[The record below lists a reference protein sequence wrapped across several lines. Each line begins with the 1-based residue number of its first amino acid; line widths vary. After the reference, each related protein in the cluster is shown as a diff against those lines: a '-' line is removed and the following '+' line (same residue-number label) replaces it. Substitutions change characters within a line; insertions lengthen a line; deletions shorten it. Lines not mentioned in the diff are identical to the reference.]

1 MLDAE
6 AIRKDFP
13 FLREGRIYL
22 DSTATSLTPEPVL
35 NEMLEYYREY
45 RANVERGVYKA
56 SQIATDALEKARGE
70 IARLINAKPEE
81 IILVRNTTEGINL
94 VASGLGLKK
103 GDRVVTTILEHHSN
117 FIVWL
122 RARDRVKAEVEV
134 IMSDGEGCLDLS
146 DFERT
151 INGRTRIVAVTQTS
165 NVLGVR
171 PPVKEIVKMAHDKG
185 ALVLLDGAQSVPH
198 MKVDVKA
205 LGCDFL
211 AFSGHKMSG
220 PTGAGALYMCED
232 LQERIEPLCIGGGTI
247 EDVGIDYY
255 RLRKGPTGFEA
266 GTPAIAEVIGMGAAA
281 SYLME
286 IGMLNIASH
295 DALLTKRMLKGLGE
309 VPKLILYGPKNPKD
323 RAGIF
328 SFNLGKLH
336 PHDLAIALDATA
348 GVMVRSGHHCALPLH
363 KCILKAEN
371 GTVRASVYLYNT
383 EQDVDV
389 LLSTLSE
396 ISKTM
401 L

>member
-1 MLDAE
+1 MLDTE
-6 AIRKDFP
+6 AIRRDFP

-35 NEMLEYYREY
+35 NKMLEYYRDY

-103 GDRVVTTILEHHSN
+103 GDRIVTTILEHHSN

-122 RARDRVKAEVEV
+122 RARDRVKAEVEI
-134 IMSDGEGCLDLS
+134 IMSNDEGFLELS
-146 DFERT
+146 DFNRA

-171 PPVKEIVKMAHDKG
+171 PPVKEIIKIAHDKG

-211 AFSGHKMSG
+211 AFSGHKMCG
-220 PTGAGALYMCED
+220 PTGAGALYMRED

-255 RLRKGPTGFEA
+255 RLRSGPTGFEA

-281 SYLME
+281 SYLMG
-286 IGMLNIASH
+286 IGMPNIASH
-295 DALLTKRMLKGLGE
+295 EARLTKTMLNGLAE
-309 VPKLILYGPKNPKD
+309 VPKLTLYGSKDPRD

-363 KCILKAEN
+363 KYILKAEN
-371 GTVRASVYLYNT
+371 GTVRASVSLYNT
-383 EQDVDV
+383 EQDVEV
-389 LLSTLSE
+389 FLSTISE

>member
-35 NEMLEYYREY
+35 NKMLEYYREC

-211 AFSGHKMSG
+211 AFSGHKMCG
-220 PTGAGALYMCED
+220 PTGAGALYIRED

>member
-1 MLDAE
+1 MLDTE
-6 AIRKDFP
+6 SIRKDFP
-13 FLREGRIYL
+13 FLRQGCIYL

-35 NEMLEYYREY
+35 NKMLEYYREY
-45 RANVERGVYKA
+45 RANIERGIYKA
-56 SQIATDALEKARGE
+56 AQIATDAFEGARAE

-81 IILVRNTTEGINL
+81 IILVRNTSEGINL
-94 VASGLGLKK
+94 VASGQGLKK

-122 RARDRVKAEVEV
+122 RARKRVGAEVKV
-134 IMSDGEGCLDLS
+134 VMSDGEGFLDLS
-146 DFERT
+146 DFERA
-151 INGRTRIVAVTQTS
+151 INGRTRLVAVTHTS

-185 ALVLLDGAQSVPH
+185 ALVLVDGAQSVPH
-198 MKVDVKA
+198 TKVDVKA

-211 AFSGHKMSG
+211 AFSGHKMCG
-220 PTGAGALYMCED
+220 PTGAGALYIRED
-232 LQERIEPLCIGGGTI
+232 LQEKIEPLCIGGGTI
-247 EDVGIDYY
+247 EDVGIDHY
-255 RLRKGPTGFEA
+255 RLRQGPSRYEA

-286 IGMLNIASH
+286 IGMPNIAAH
-295 DALLTKRMLKGLGE
+295 DASLTKKVLEGLQE
-309 VPKLILYGPKNPKD
+309 VPSLTLYGPKDPRK

-328 SFNLGKLH
+328 SFNLGRFH
-336 PHDLAIALDATA
+336 PHDLAVALDAAA

-363 KCILKAEN
+363 KHILKLDS

-383 EQDVDV
+383 EQDVEV
-389 LLSTLSE
+389 LLSALSE

>member
-211 AFSGHKMSG
+211 AFSGHKMCG
-220 PTGAGALYMCED
+220 PTGAGALYIRED

-286 IGMLNIASH
+286 IGMPNIASH

>member
-1 MLDAE
+1 MLDTE
-6 AIRKDFP
+6 AIRRDFP

-35 NEMLEYYREY
+35 NKMLEYYRDY

-103 GDRVVTTILEHHSN
+103 GDRIVTTILEHHSN

-122 RARDRVKAEVEV
+122 RARDRVKAEVEI
-134 IMSDGEGCLDLS
+134 IMSNDEGFLELS
-146 DFERT
+146 DFNRA

-171 PPVKEIVKMAHDKG
+171 PPVKEIIKIAHDKG

-211 AFSGHKMSG
+211 AFSGHKMCG
-220 PTGAGALYMCED
+220 PTGAGALYMRED

-255 RLRKGPTGFEA
+255 RLRSGPTGFEA

-281 SYLME
+281 SYLMG
-286 IGMLNIASH
+286 IGMPNIASH
-295 DALLTKRMLKGLGE
+295 EARLTKTMLNGLAE
-309 VPKLILYGPKNPKD
+309 VPKLTLYGPKDPRD

-363 KCILKAEN
+363 KYILKAEN
-371 GTVRASVYLYNT
+371 GTVRASVSLYNT
-383 EQDVDV
+383 EQDVEV
-389 LLSTLSE
+389 FLSTLSE

>member
-13 FLREGRIYL
+13 FLRDGRIYL

-35 NEMLEYYREY
+35 NKMLEYYREY
-45 RANVERGVYKA
+45 RANVERGVYRA

-81 IILVRNTTEGINL
+81 IILVRNTSEGINL

-103 GDRVVTTILEHHSN
+103 GDKVVTTILEHHSN

-122 RARDRVKAEVEV
+122 RARKRVGAKIEV
-134 IMSDGEGCLDLS
+134 IMSDVEGSLDLS
-146 DFERT
+146 DFERAM
-151 INGRTRIVAVTQTS
+151 NSRTRIVAVTQTS

-171 PPVKEIVKMAHDKG
+171 PPVKEIIKMAHDKG
-185 ALVLLDGAQSVPH
+185 ALALVDGAQSVPH

-211 AFSGHKMSG
+211 AFSGHKMCG
-220 PTGAGALYMCED
+220 PTGAGALYMRED
-232 LQERIEPLCIGGGTI
+232 LQEKIEPLCIGGGTI

-286 IGMLNIASH
+286 IGMPNIASH
-295 DALLTKRMLKGLGE
+295 DTLLTKRMLKGLEE
-309 VPKLILYGPKNPKD
+309 VPKLTLYGPKDSKD

-363 KCILKAEN
+363 KNVLNAEN

-383 EQDVDV
+383 EQDLDV

>member
-6 AIRKDFP
+6 TIRKDFP

-35 NEMLEYYREY
+35 NKMLEYYREY
-45 RANVERGVYKA
+45 RANVERGIYKA
-56 SQIATDALEKARGE
+56 AQIATDALENARTE

-81 IILVRNTTEGINL
+81 IIMVRNTSEGINL
-94 VASGLGLKK
+94 VASGLGLKRRDK
-103 GDRVVTTILEHHSN
+103 VVTTVLEHHSN

-122 RARDRVKAEVEV
+122 RARKMVGAEVEV
-134 IMSDGEGCLDLS
+134 VMSDGEGFLDLS
-146 DFERT
+146 DFERA
-151 INGRTRIVAVTQTS
+151 INGRTRLVTVTQTS

-171 PPVKEIVKMAHDKG
+171 PPVREIAKMAHDRG

-211 AFSGHKMSG
+211 AFSGHKMCG
-220 PTGAGALYMCED
+220 PTGAGTLYIRED
-232 LQERIEPLCIGGGTI
+232 LQEKIEPLCIGGGTI
-247 EDVGIDYY
+247 EDVGIDHY
-255 RLRKGPTGFEA
+255 RLRKGPYGFEA

-281 SYLME
+281 SYLMK
-286 IGMLNIASH
+286 IGLPNIAAH
-295 DALLTKRMLKGLGE
+295 DASLTKRVLKGLEE
-309 VPKLILYGPKNPKD
+309 VPSLTLYGPKDPKE

-328 SFNLGKLH
+328 SFNLGRLH
-336 PHDLAIALDATA
+336 PHDLAVALDAAA

-363 KCILKAEN
+363 KYILKVDN
-371 GTVRASVYLYNT
+371 GTVRASVYIYNT
-383 EQDVDV
+383 EQDVEV
-389 LLSTLSE
+389 FLSALSE

>member
-1 MLDAE
+1 MLDTE
-6 AIRKDFP
+6 AIRRDFP

-35 NEMLEYYREY
+35 NKMLEYYRDY

-56 SQIATDALEKARGE
+56 SQIATNALEKARGE

-103 GDRVVTTILEHHSN
+103 GDRIVTTILEHHSN

-122 RARDRVKAEVEV
+122 RARDRVKAEVEI
-134 IMSDGEGCLDLS
+134 IMSNDEGFLELS
-146 DFERT
+146 DFNRA

-171 PPVKEIVKMAHDKG
+171 PPVKEIIKIAHDKG

-211 AFSGHKMSG
+211 AFSGHKMCG
-220 PTGAGALYMCED
+220 PTGAGALYMRED

-255 RLRKGPTGFEA
+255 RLRSGPTGFEA

-281 SYLME
+281 SYLMG
-286 IGMLNIASH
+286 IGMPNIASH
-295 DALLTKRMLKGLGE
+295 EARLTKTMLNGLAE
-309 VPKLILYGPKNPKD
+309 VPKLTLYGPKDPRD

-363 KCILKAEN
+363 KYILKAEN
-371 GTVRASVYLYNT
+371 GTVRASVSLYNT
-383 EQDVDV
+383 EQDVEV
-389 LLSTLSE
+389 FLSTLSE

>member
-146 DFERT
+146 DFDRT

-211 AFSGHKMSG
+211 AFSGHKMCG
-220 PTGAGALYMCED
+220 PTGAGALYIRED

>member
-1 MLDAE
+1 
-6 AIRKDFP
+6 
-13 FLREGRIYL
+13 
-22 DSTATSLTPEPVL
+22 
-35 NEMLEYYREY
+35 MLEYYHEY

-56 SQIATDALEKARGE
+56 SQLATNALEKARGE

-81 IILVRNTTEGINL
+81 IILVRNTSEGINL

-103 GDRVVTTILEHHSN
+103 EDRIVTTILEHHSN

-122 RARDRVKAEVEV
+122 RARDRVGAEVKV
-134 IMSDGEGCLDLS
+134 IMSNNEGFLEPS
-146 DFERT
+146 DFDMT
-151 INGRTRIVAVTQTS
+151 INDRTKIVAVTQTS

-171 PPVKEIVKMAHDKG
+171 PPVKEIINIAHNKD

-198 MKVDVKA
+198 MRVDVRA
-205 LGCDFL
+205 MECDFL
-211 AFSGHKMSG
+211 AFSGHKMFG
-220 PTGAGALYMCED
+220 PTGAGALYIRED
-232 LQERIEPLCIGGGTI
+232 LQDKIEPLCIGGGSI

-255 RLRKGPTGFEA
+255 RLRRGPTGFEA
-266 GTPAIAEVIGMGAAA
+266 GTPPIAEVIGMGAAA
-281 SYLME
+281 SYLMG
-286 IGMLNIASH
+286 IGISNIVAH
-295 DALLTKRMLKGLGE
+295 DALLTNRMLKGLVE
-309 VPKLILYGPKNPKD
+309 VPKLTLYGPKGPKD

-348 GVMVRSGHHCALPLH
+348 GIMVRSGHHCALPLH
-363 KCILKAEN
+363 KYILKAEQ
-371 GTVRASVYLYNT
+371 GTVRASVYIYNT

-396 ISKTM
+396 ISNTM

>member
-6 AIRKDFP
+6 AIRRDFP

-35 NEMLEYYREY
+35 NKMLEYYREY

-56 SQIATDALEKARGE
+56 SQIATDALEKARGD

-81 IILVRNTTEGINL
+81 IILVRNTSEGINL

-146 DFERT
+146 DFDRT

-211 AFSGHKMSG
+211 AFSGHKMCG
-220 PTGAGALYMCED
+220 PTGAGALYIRED

-255 RLRKGPTGFEA
+255 RLRKGPTRFEA

>member
-146 DFERT
+146 DFDRT

-198 MKVDVKA
+198 IKVDVKA

-211 AFSGHKMSG
+211 AFSGHKMCG
-220 PTGAGALYMCED
+220 PTGAGALYIRED

-286 IGMLNIASH
+286 IGMPNIASH
-295 DALLTKRMLKGLGE
+295 DALLTRRMLNGLGE

-323 RAGIF
+323 RAVSSPSIWANF
-328 SFNLGKLH
+328 TH
-336 PHDLAIALDATA
+336 
-348 GVMVRSGHHCALPLH
+348 M
-363 KCILKAEN
+363 
-371 GTVRASVYLYNT
+371 
-383 EQDVDV
+383 
-389 LLSTLSE
+389 TLQ
-396 ISKTM
+396 
-401 L
+401 